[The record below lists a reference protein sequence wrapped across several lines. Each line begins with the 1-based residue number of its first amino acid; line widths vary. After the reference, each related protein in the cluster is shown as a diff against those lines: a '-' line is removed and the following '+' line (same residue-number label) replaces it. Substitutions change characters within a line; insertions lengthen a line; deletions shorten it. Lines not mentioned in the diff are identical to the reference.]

1 MEILMSIDKVT
12 AAQVAKLSRIK
23 VTEQMLPALA
33 EEFNTILRLIEEL
46 NEVDVENVEPM
57 TSVTP
62 LQLKQRQDKVTD
74 GDQQLKVLSNAPESR
89 VGFFSV
95 PKVVE

>member
-1 MEILMSIDKVT
+1 MSIDKVT

-57 TSVTP
+57 TSVTA

-89 VGFFSV
+89 EGFFSV

>member
-1 MEILMSIDKVT
+1 MSIDKVT

-23 VTEQMLPALA
+23 VTEQMLPTLA

>member
-12 AAQVAKLSRIK
+12 AAQVAKLSRIE

>member
-46 NEVDVENVEPM
+46 NEVDVANVEPM

>member
-62 LQLKQRQDKVTD
+62 LQLKQRPDKVTD

>member
-1 MEILMSIDKVT
+1 MSIDKVT

-57 TSVTP
+57 TSVTA
-62 LQLKQRQDKVTD
+62 LQLKKRQDKVTD
-74 GDQQLKVLSNAPESR
+74 GDQQMKVLSNAPESR

>member
-1 MEILMSIDKVT
+1 MSIDKVT

-62 LQLKQRQDKVTD
+62 LQLKQRPDKVTD

>member
-1 MEILMSIDKVT
+1 MSIDKVT

-89 VGFFSV
+89 EGFFSV